1 MRIAGRG
8 SLVCSSSSM
17 GRWRRAASGHSSSLV
32 FATELLGSLASG
44 AWRRDRGGGAGEGQG
59 IADLGVVGWAEQQHD
74 GALTLGLG
82 EHGLSVII
90 CEHGQQRPRHCL
102 VKLDSRFGPSGLT
115 PESYVLAVGLSFGR
129 PECLIN
135 RVMRPSCRP
144 AVRLPSRRARLSPA
158 RLNPGCARGC

>member
-1 MRIAGRG
+1 MGLGGRFT
-8 SLVCSSSSM
+8 
-17 GRWRRAASGHSSSLV
+17 RARA
-32 FATELLGSLASG
+32 
-44 AWRRDRGGGAGEGQG
+44 GAGVTGLVGASVALMLWAVQEAEWV

>member
-1 MRIAGRG
+1 MGLGGRFT
-8 SLVCSSSSM
+8 
-17 GRWRRAASGHSSSLV
+17 RARA
-32 FATELLGSLASG
+32 
-44 AWRRDRGGGAGEGQG
+44 GAGAPGLVGASVALRLWARQEAEWG

-144 AVRLPSRRARLSPA
+144 AVRLASRRARLSPA